1 MPTRRLETV
10 TSAPAVP
17 LLAPQQD
24 SAGPERLSSWVQPI
38 VALTTGRVAG
48 YEALARFG
56 NYRGPVADRFARAW
70 ATGSGPT
77 LEADALREALALT
90 DRPASTYL
98 AVNVSPRAI
107 TDRVVR
113 DILDT
118 DLTGIVVELT
128 EAHDLPTPELRG
140 MAEWLRERNAR
151 LAIDDVGTGYAGL
164 ERLITVRPDL
174 IKLDRSLVAHLLDD
188 VVSRLMVESLVSF
201 ARRIDASV
209 VAEGIEDERLLEVVA
224 ELDVS
229 YGQGFL
235 FGRAAPD
242 WTVPG
247 AEAVRAATQVHQ
259 QALSATPKQAAF
271 LDELVLLERISDRFG
286 EADELVDVHHAVA
299 ALTRLVGADDVA
311 IDLVSADQE
320 NLLTLSHHT
329 WVNTGASQL
338 LADNPLYQ
346 WVVDTRRAAQV
357 LVGDPNADAGQQERL
372 ADLGFG
378 GLLVLP
384 VITRGE
390 TIGLLS
396 LFRLE
401 PEPWTLA
408 EMRLVRIGTSSLAA
422 TLDRLVLATD

>member
-1 MPTRRLETV
+1 
-10 TSAPAVP
+10 
-17 LLAPQQD
+17 
-24 SAGPERLSSWVQPI
+24 
-38 VALTTGRVAG
+38 
-48 YEALARFG
+48 
-56 NYRGPVADRFARAW
+56 
-70 ATGSGPT
+70 
-77 LEADALREALALT
+77 
-90 DRPASTYL
+90 
-98 AVNVSPRAI
+98 
-107 TDRVVR
+107 
-113 DILDT
+113 
-118 DLTGIVVELT
+118 
-128 EAHDLPTPELRG
+128 
-140 MAEWLRERNAR
+140 
-151 LAIDDVGTGYAGL
+151 
-164 ERLITVRPDL
+164 
-174 IKLDRSLVAHLLDD
+174 
-188 VVSRLMVESLVSF
+188 SLVSF

-209 VAEGIEDERLLEVVA
+209 VAEGIEDARLLEVVA

-242 WTVPG
+242 WTSPG

-311 IDLVSADQE
+311 IDLVSEDQAS
-320 NLLTLSHHT
+320 LLTLSHHT
-329 WVNTGASQL
+329 WVNTGASKV
-338 LADNPLYQ
+338 LADNPLHQ

-357 LVGDPNADAGQQERL
+357 LVGDPNADAGQQEQL
-372 ADLGFG
+372 AELGFG

-422 TLDRLVLATD
+422 TLDRLVLADG